1 MVCVR
6 GHSPTFYLFVA
17 TGLVV
22 FILSYRLLSPI
33 LLSFVLILLITLAVN
48 PVVLWLRRLTGGRR
62 LATVVMTLVFLA
74 GVGLT
79 LWAFITPIRTS
90 TTRLVQRLPEY
101 WEQFQKPLLRLE
113 KRAALSEAKLNEE
126 VTAEVANGAAA
137 RGEHRQ
143 AQQAL
148 SGTGQDHN
156 SPGSLRSGLLGMAQ
170 GAIGGFKSF
179 AYSAAEMVIVLVTV
193 FFGVVFTLMHPR
205 PIFTTIFSLVHE
217 PHHERALRVMR
228 RIAEFVP
235 QWALSTL
242 LGMLTIGSLVF
253 LLMWPIFGFMD
264 ALILGVIAGVL
275 EAVPYLGPTL
285 SAFPG
290 LLLAL
295 SKGGMTPVWVLLAY
309 ITVQALE
316 NNVILPFIMA
326 KGMRLHPVSVI
337 FSMLLCV
344 AAFGVLGVLIAPPM
358 AAIVGI
364 LHDEL
369 YRKRYLPGV
378 TQDELENLARKA
390 MREGQ

>member
-1 MVCVR
+1 MR

-22 FILSYRLLSPI
+22 FILAYPLLSPI
-33 LLSFVLILLITLAVN
+33 LLSFILIVLITLAAN
-48 PVVLWLRRLTGGRR
+48 PVIVRLRRFIGGRR
-62 LATVVMTLVFLA
+62 LATVIITLVFLA
-74 GVGLT
+74 VVALT
-79 LWAFITPIRTS
+79 VWAFITPIRTS
-90 TTRLVQRLPEY
+90 TTRLVERMPEY
-101 WEQFQKPLLRLE
+101 WERVQRPLLKLE
-113 KRAALSEAKLNEE
+113 KQAALSEAKLNEE
-126 VTAEVANGAAA
+126 VTTEVAQGAAA
-137 RGEHRQ
+137 RGEHQQ
-143 AQQAL
+143 AQRAL
-148 SGTGQDHN
+148 NGAGHGNN
-156 SPGSLRSGLLGMAQ
+156 SPGSLRSGLLSMAQ
-170 GAIGGFKSF
+170 GAAGGFKSV
-179 AYSAAEMVIVLVTV
+179 AYSAAEMVVVLVTV
-193 FFGVVFTLMHPR
+193 FFGVIFTLMNPR
-205 PIFTTIFSLVHE
+205 PIFVAIFSLVHE
-217 PHHERALRVMR
+217 PHHERALRVMQR
-228 RIAEFVP
+228 VAEFVP

-285 SAFPG
+285 SAVPG
-290 LLLAL
+290 MLLAL
-295 SKGGMTPVWVLLAY
+295 GKGGMTPVWVLLAY
-309 ITVQALE
+309 IAVQALE

-369 YRKRYLPGV
+369 YRKRYLPGIS
-378 TQDELENLARKA
+378 QGELESLARKS
-390 MREGQ
+390 MREG

>member
-1 MVCVR
+1 VRVR

-22 FILSYRLLSPI
+22 FILAYPLLSPI
-33 LLSFVLILLITLAVN
+33 LLSFILIVLITLAAN
-48 PVVLWLRRLTGGRR
+48 PVVLRLRQLTGGRR
-62 LATVVMTLVFLA
+62 LATAVITLTFIA
-74 GVGLT
+74 TIALT
-79 LWAFITPIRTS
+79 VWAFLTPIKAS

-101 WEQFQKPLLRLE
+101 WEQVQRPLLRLE
-113 KRAALSEAKLNEE
+113 KQAALSEARLNEE
-126 VTAEVANGAAA
+126 VTTEVVEGAAA
-137 RGEHRQ
+137 KGEHEQ
-143 AQQAL
+143 AQRAL
-148 SGTGQDHN
+148 NGTGQGGS

-170 GAIGGFKSF
+170 GAAGGFKSF
-179 AYSAAEMVIVLVTV
+179 AYSAAEMLVVLVTV
-193 FFGVVFTLMHPR
+193 FFGVVFTLMNPR
-205 PIFTTIFSLVHE
+205 PIFTAIFSLVHE
-217 PHHERALRVMR
+217 PHHERALRVMQ

-235 QWALSTL
+235 QWALSTM

-275 EAVPYLGPTL
+275 ESVPYLGPTL
-285 SAFPG
+285 SAVPG

-295 SKGGMTPVWVLLAY
+295 GKGGMTPVWVLLAY
-309 ITVQALE
+309 VAVQALE

-344 AAFGVLGVLIAPPM
+344 AAFGVLGVIIAPPM
-358 AAIVGI
+358 AAILGI

-369 YRKRYLPGV
+369 YRQRYLPGV
-378 TQDELENLARKA
+378 SQDELENLARKA
-390 MREGQ
+390 MRERQ